1 LRNVR
6 SKGPMSRSPQHQMLS
21 KMRRHPTTPRRVLS
35 SFLARDALVRTN
47 NQRIVALLP
56 RCSYTSVCLRR
67 HPRPQGITGN
77 YREYIFRKI
86 PPEIPQYLAS
96 FCIYFYILTSGTFLH
111 IISVY
116 FRLCSMALQCLRLHH
131 VNSVVMV
138 VIGLLSSSFDQ
149 CSYGARHNAKVHY
162 NFVDSI
168 ETLKKVCLT
177 ISVPIKSDLDEF
189 CQRFPSTN
197 PSPIY
202 SL

>member
-1 LRNVR
+1 MR

-96 FCIYFYILTSGTFLH
+96 FCIYFLYTNFRNVSAHHKRLFSTVFHGLAVPALTP
-111 IISVY
+111 
-116 FRLCSMALQCLRLHH
+116 R
-131 VNSVVMV
+131 
-138 VIGLLSSSFDQ
+138 
-149 CSYGARHNAKVHY
+149 
-162 NFVDSI
+162 
-168 ETLKKVCLT
+168 
-177 ISVPIKSDLDEF
+177 
-189 CQRFPSTN
+189 
-197 PSPIY
+197 
-202 SL
+202 